1 MIQSICVF
9 GDSVS
14 KGVVFDSVHKKYMLL
29 KDSFISIL
37 EKGTNI
43 AVSNYSKF
51 GCTVTK
57 GGEILKKHQDELCKY
72 DYTVLEF
79 GGNDCDFDWAK
90 ISDSPETV
98 HVAKT
103 PVSDFETHYSEM
115 IDNVEQC
122 GGNPVL
128 LSLPPID
135 AKRYFAWVSRG
146 LNAEN
151 ILHFLGDIEYIYRWH
166 EMYNLAV
173 CRLAI
178 NHRIPLI
185 DISSAFLKTENY
197 QSLICED
204 GIHPNEGGHRL
215 ISETIT
221 SSVPL
226 LQGPP
231 LKAIFAS

>member
-1 MIQSICVF
+1 MFQSICVF

-29 KDSFISIL
+29 KDSFLSML
-37 EKGTNI
+37 QKGTNI
-43 AVSNYSKF
+43 TVSNYSKF
-51 GCTVTK
+51 GCTITK
-57 GGEILKKHQDELCKY
+57 GGEILKKHQNELCNY

-79 GGNDCDFDWAK
+79 GGNDCDFDWAQ
-90 ISDSPETV
+90 ISAAPEGV
-98 HVAKT
+98 HIPKT
-103 PVSDFETHYSEM
+103 PVSNFESHYSQM
-115 IDNVEQC
+115 INEVEKH
-122 GGNPVL
+122 GGSPVL

-173 CRLAI
+173 YRLAME
-178 NHRIPLI
+178 HQIPLV

-197 QSLICED
+197 QRLICED
-204 GIHPNEGGHRL
+204 GIHPNEGGHKL
-215 ISETIT
+215 ISETIARYI
-221 SSVPL
+221 PM
-226 LQGPP
+226 LQEKPR
-231 LKAIFAS
+231 KTVFAS

>member
-14 KGVVFDSVHKKYMLL
+14 KGVVFDSVQKKYTLL
-29 KDSFISIL
+29 KNSFANLLVRTTHISV
-37 EKGTNI
+37 N
-43 AVSNYSKF
+43 NFSKF

-57 GGEILKKHQDELCKY
+57 GSEVLKKHQEELHQY

-79 GGNDCDFDWAK
+79 GGNDCDFDWAAVAA
-90 ISDSPETV
+90 SPDGL
-98 HVAKT
+98 HRSKT
-103 PVSDFETHYSEM
+103 PVSDFEESYSGLIET
-115 IDNVEQC
+115 VKKS
-122 GGNPVL
+122 GGTPVL

-135 AKRYFAWVSRG
+135 AKRYFAWISRG

-173 CRLAI
+173 YRLALA
-178 NHRIPLI
+178 HHVPLI
-185 DISSAFLKTENY
+185 DISSAFLQTENY
-197 QSLICED
+197 QRLICED
-204 GIHPNEGGHRL
+204 GIHPNENGHSL

-221 SSVPL
+221 RYVLALNRIP
-226 LQGPP
+226 
-231 LKAIFAS
+231 INTVIAS

>member
-1 MIQSICVF
+1 MINSICVF

-14 KGVVFDSVHKKYMLL
+14 KGVVFDSVHQKYMII
-29 KDSFISIL
+29 KDSFLNLISR
-37 EKGTNI
+37 GDHI

-57 GGEILKKHQDELCKY
+57 GGEILKRHSDELCNY

-90 ISDSPETV
+90 
-98 HVAKT
+98 VADHPDENHIPNT
-103 PVSDFETHYSEM
+103 PVSEFESYYANM
-115 IDNVEQC
+115 IDKVKQC

-135 AKRYFAWVSRG
+135 AKRYFSWVSRG

-151 ILHFLGDIEYIYRWH
+151 ILHFLGDVEYIYRWH

-173 CRLAI
+173 YRLAME
-178 NHRIPLI
+178 HRIPLI
-185 DISSAFLKTENY
+185 DISSAFLSTGNY
-197 QSLICED
+197 QKLICED
-204 GIHPNEGGHRL
+204 GIHPNENGHKL
-215 ISETIT
+215 IGYTIGRT
-221 SSVPL
+221 L
-226 LQGPP
+226 RQTQ
-231 LKAIFAS
+231 KIYA